1 MAIKSVHKGPWT
13 VGRALRMVR
22 GDQGLRAIAKTSG
35 VSPAQISRM
44 ERDEVE
50 NPVVETLI
58 RLSRGIWR
66 NPLPLL
72 ILSRHVSGD
81 EARRRL
87 LELLE
92 EGTEVHAEWGPA
104 DVRESREALTD
115 PTTPE
120 DVIDQLAFDLFVGEE
135 LYETAW
141 DEAHVLMGVGEGNEV
156 LREIAQK
163 FPLLSPRRAELVL
176 GYLRDQAELSRREEY
191 GIHEAEASA
200 EAENNN
206 QKEIE

>member
-1 MAIKSVHKGPWT
+1 MAIKSVHEGPWT

-22 GDQGLRAIAKTSG
+22 GAQGLRAISDASG
-35 VSPAQISRM
+35 VSPAQISRI

-58 RLSRGIWR
+58 KLSRGVWR

-72 ILSRHVSGD
+72 ILSHHVSNG

-92 EGTEVHAEWGPA
+92 EGTEVHAEWGSD
-104 DVRESREALTD
+104 DVREAREALSD
-115 PTTPE
+115 PATPQ
-120 DVIDQLAFDLFVGEE
+120 DLIDQLAFDLFVGEE

-141 DEAHVLMGVGEGNEV
+141 DDAHVLMGVGEGNEV

-176 GYLRDQAELSRREEY
+176 GYLRDQAELSRREY
-191 GIHEAEASA
+191 DTDGLDALTEAES
-200 EAENNN
+200 NN
-206 QKEIE
+206 QKET